1 MVRVRHVSDAGG
13 RSRIRTWVGIRRR
26 IYSPLPL
33 AARAIC
39 RCGTGSKSTTSMYWG
54 RKRPT
59 TTGRGTDP
67 MADSSFD
74 VVSKVDHQEVD
85 NALNQA
91 AKELAPR
98 FDFRGTDTKIA
109 WKGEDAIELT
119 SSTEE
124 RVKAAVDVFKEKLI
138 RRDIS
143 LKAFDAGEPQASGK
157 TYKVTGALKQGISSE
172 NAKKITK
179 LIRDEGPKNVK
190 TQIQGEEV
198 RVTSKK
204 RDDLQAVIAMLKKSD
219 LDVALQFVNYR

>member
-1 MVRVRHVSDAGG
+1 MAARATCRLAGYNDRVDRAHTAISRRRDEPNGGLIVRHRQQGRPAGG
-13 RSRIRTWVGIRRR
+13 RQRTQPGRQG
-26 IYSPLPL
+26 
-33 AARAIC
+33 AA
-39 RCGTGSKSTTSMYWG
+39 T
-54 RKRPT
+54 
-59 TTGRGTDP
+59 
-67 MADSSFD
+67 
-74 VVSKVDHQEVD
+74 
-85 NALNQA
+85 
-91 AKELAPR
+91 R

-109 WKGEDAIELT
+109 WKGDEAVELT

-143 LKAFDAGEPQASGK
+143 LKAFEAGEPQASGK

-179 LIRDEGPKNVK
+179 LIRDAGPKNVK
-190 TQIQGEEV
+190 TQIQGDEV

-204 RDDLQAVIAMLKKSD
+204 RDDLQAVIAMLKKAD

>member
-1 MVRVRHVSDAGG
+1 MPGYQLDRGG
-13 RSRIRTWVGIRRR
+13 RCRIRTCVAFATDLQSAPIGR
-26 IYSPLPL
+26 SGNLPPSRVQRPGRQSTHGYL
-33 AARAIC
+33 A
-39 RCGTGSKSTTSMYWG
+39 KEG
-54 RKRPT
+54 RT
-59 TTGRGTDP
+59 EW
-67 MADSSFD
+67 DSSFD
-74 VVSKVDHQEVD
+74 IVSKVDRQEVD

-91 AKELAPR
+91 AKELATR

-109 WKGEDAIELT
+109 WKGDEAVELT

-143 LKAFDAGEPQASGK
+143 LKAFEAGEPQASGK

-179 LIRDEGPKNVK
+179 LIRDAGPKNVK
-190 TQIQGEEV
+190 TQIQGDEV

-204 RDDLQAVIAMLKKSD
+204 RDDLQAVIAMLKKAD